1 MKTKTLIIA
10 SFLIASLHAQE
21 KPADPYRP
29 SKATA
34 EMPAVEEPAAEEV
47 EPLNISICYEAFSLP
62 LAMAAE
68 LQREQLPDP
77 ALYAKMVAGLGDEF
91 IRQEIMQV
99 IRAKSGQKATI
110 ESISEHIYATEY
122 KPGQISNSGADTP
135 EEPKA
140 DAKPGTEMADVAR
153 LPALPTALRLLGR
166 WQPSIRGVAR
176 LPALPTAFETRNAGN
191 TIQVEPT
198 LSENDKFVDLW
209 VLPEQVALVGRTTQG
224 QEFSTVEMPEFEKN
238 AIATFATMRINQ
250 PFLLGTNSR
259 PPVSK
264 VDPDSANRVW
274 FAFVTATLAKP

>member
-99 IRAKSGQKATI
+99 IRAKSGQKATT

-122 KPGQISNSGADTP
+122 EPGKISNSEADTP

-140 DAKPGTEMADVAR
+140 DAKPGTEMA
-153 LPALPTALRLLGR
+153 
-166 WQPSIRGVAR
+166 GVAR
-176 LPALPTAFETRNAGN
+176 LPALPTAFETRNVGN
-191 TIQVEPT
+191 TLQVETT
-198 LSENDKFVDLW
+198 LSENDKFVDLQ
-209 VLPEQVALVGRTTQG
+209 VLLEQVALVGRTTQG
-224 QEFSTVEMPEFEKN
+224 QEFSTVEMPVIEKN
-238 AIATFATMRINQ
+238 AIDTFATMRINQ

>member
-29 SKATA
+29 PSEAAPEIDPVEYTRDPFTLSEA
-34 EMPAVEEPAAEEV
+34 ERKELEELSRPT
-47 EPLNISICYEAFSLP
+47 NISICYEAFSLP

-68 LQREQLPDP
+68 LQREQLADP
-77 ALYAKMVAGLGDEF
+77 ALYAKMVAGLGDKS

-99 IRAKSGQKATI
+99 IRAKSGQKALT
-110 ESISEHIYATEY
+110 ESVSEHIYATEY
-122 KPGQISNSGADTP
+122 EPGKISNSGADTP

-140 DAKPGTEMADVAR
+140 DAKPGTEMAGVAS
-153 LPALPTALRLLGR
+153 LPAVPT
-166 WQPSIRGVAR
+166 S
-176 LPALPTAFETRNAGN
+176 FETRNLGN
-191 TIQVEPT
+191 TLEVEPT
-198 LSENDKFVDLW
+198 MDEDQKFVDLR
-209 VLPEQVALVGRTTQG
+209 LFPEQVTLVGRTTQG
-224 QEFSTVEMPEFEKN
+224 QGFSTVEMPEFEKN
-238 AIATFATMRINQ
+238 SINTRATMRINQ

-274 FAFVTATLAKP
+274 FAFVTVTLVKP

>member
-34 EMPAVEEPAAEEV
+34 EKPAVEEPAAEEV

-62 LAMAAE
+62 LAMAAD

-110 ESISEHIYATEY
+110 ESISEHLYATEY
-122 KPGQISNSGADTP
+122 QSGKISNSGADTP

-140 DAKPGTEMADVAR
+140 DAKPGTEMA
-153 LPALPTALRLLGR
+153 
-166 WQPSIRGVAR
+166 GVAR
-176 LPALPTAFETRNAGN
+176 LPALPTAFETRNVGN
-191 TIQVEPT
+191 TIQVEPA
-198 LSENDKFVDLW
+198 LGEDQKFVEL
-209 VLPEQVALVGRTTQG
+209 LLLTEQVTLAGRTTQG
-224 QEFSTVEMPEFEKN
+224 QEFSTVEMPEFEKK
-238 AIATFATMRINQ
+238 MR
-250 PFLLGTNSR
+250 
-259 PPVSK
+259 
-264 VDPDSANRVW
+264 
-274 FAFVTATLAKP
+274 

>member
-34 EMPAVEEPAAEEV
+34 EMPAAEEV
-47 EPLNISICYEAFSLP
+47 VPTNISLCYEAFFLP

-68 LQREQLPDP
+68 LQREQLADP
-77 ALYAKMVAGLGDEF
+77 ALYAKMIAGLGDES

-99 IRAKSGQKATI
+99 IRVRSGQKATT

-122 KPGQISNSGADTP
+122 QSGQISNSGADTP

-140 DAKPGTEMADVAR
+140 DAKPGTEMA
-153 LPALPTALRLLGR
+153 
-166 WQPSIRGVAR
+166 GVAR
-176 LPALPTAFETRNAGN
+176 LPALPTTFETKKVGN
-191 TIQVEPT
+191 TLEVEPI
-198 LSENDKFVDLW
+198 LSENVKFVSLG
-209 VLPEQVALVGRTTQG
+209 VLPEQVALVGHTTQG

-238 AIATFATMRINQ
+238 SMYTFVTISINQ

>member
-34 EMPAVEEPAAEEV
+34 EKPAAEEPAAEEV
-47 EPLNISICYEAFSLP
+47 DPLNISICYEAFSLP

-77 ALYAKMVAGLGDEF
+77 ALYAKIIAGLGDES

-99 IRAKSGQKATI
+99 IRAKSGQKATT
-110 ESISEHIYATEY
+110 ESVSEHLYATEY
-122 KPGQISNSGADTP
+122 QSGKISNSGADTP

-140 DAKPGTEMADVAR
+140 DAKLGTEMA
-153 LPALPTALRLLGR
+153 
-166 WQPSIRGVAR
+166 GVAR
-176 LPALPTAFETRNAGN
+176 LPALPTAFQTRNVGN
-191 TIQVEPT
+191 TLQVETT

-209 VLPEQVALVGRTTQG
+209 VLPEQVTLVGRTTQG

-238 AIATFATMRINQ
+238 SMSTSATIRINQ

>member
-34 EMPAVEEPAAEEV
+34 EKPAVEEPAAEEV

-62 LAMAAE
+62 LAMAAD

-110 ESISEHIYATEY
+110 ESISEHLYATEY
-122 KPGQISNSGADTP
+122 QSGKISNSGADTP

-140 DAKPGTEMADVAR
+140 DAKPGTEMA
-153 LPALPTALRLLGR
+153 
-166 WQPSIRGVAR
+166 GVAR
-176 LPALPTAFETRNAGN
+176 LPALPTAFETRNVGN
-191 TIQVEPT
+191 TIQVEPA
-198 LSENDKFVDLW
+198 LGEDQKFVELR
-209 VLPEQVALVGRTTQG
+209 LLTEQVTLAGRTTQG

-238 AIATFATMRINQ
+238 VIDTSPTIRINQ

-274 FAFVTATLAKP
+274 FAFVTATLPKP

>member
-34 EMPAVEEPAAEEV
+34 EMPAAEEPAAEEV

-99 IRAKSGQKATI
+99 IRTKSGNKASTQ
-110 ESISEHIYATEY
+110 SISQHIYATEY
-122 KPGQISNSGADTP
+122 QSGKISNSGADTP

-140 DAKPGTEMADVAR
+140 DAKPGTEMA
-153 LPALPTALRLLGR
+153 
-166 WQPSIRGVAR
+166 GVAR
-176 LPALPTAFETRNAGN
+176 LPALPTAFETRDVGN
-191 TIQVEPT
+191 TIEVEPT
-198 LSENDKFVDLW
+198 LGEDQKFVDLR
-209 VLPEQVALVGRTTQG
+209 LFSEQVTLAGRTTQG
-224 QEFSTVEMPEFEKN
+224 QEFSTVEMSEFEKN
-238 AIATFATMRINQ
+238 AINTFAFMKINQ